1 MLFLVLNFIKYY
13 ILNRSFKL
21 LKALLILIKIKLTL
35 TLSKN
40 RALVKNL
47 SNKLFTSYLQ
57 DRKIFLELLQ
67 T

>member
-21 LKALLILIKIKLTL
+21 LKALLMFIKIKLTL

-57 DRKIFLELLQ
+57 DRKSFSELLE